1 MKVDASL
8 IEGGSRDAASSARRA
23 EDLGF
28 DGFWSSETTADPL
41 LMSMA
46 AGLSTDSITIGTAV
60 AVAFARSPMT
70 TAYAAWDLARSTN
83 GRFVLGLGTQVRSH
97 VTKRFSMPWDNPVER
112 MADFLEALTAIFRS
126 WRDGTPLQHRGPYY
140 RHVLC
145 TPTFTPERHDHPIP
159 LMIGAV
165 GPDMARLA
173 GRACDG
179 LLVHAMTNPAHLDA
193 VTIPAVNAGRAA
205 SGRTDAFTLAA
216 PLFLAMGD
224 DEPQIDAMRERARER
239 IAFYGSTPAYRA
251 VLDAVGWG
259 EAQPEL
265 HRLSTLGDWTSMA
278 AVVTDDLLDLMVLSG
293 TPEQMPS
300 LVHDRFGSRIGRIS
314 SYFGWPVDDADRLRS
329 ILEGFRNV
337 GTNESGG
344 PHVAT
349 RHPNS

>member
-1 MKVDASL
+1 MRVDASL
-8 IEGGSRDAASSARRA
+8 IDGNSREAASSARRA

-46 AGLSTDSITIGTAV
+46 AGLSTDTITIGTAV

-126 WRDGTPLQHRGPYY
+126 WREGTPLQHRGRYY

-145 TPTFTPERHDHPIP
+145 TPTFTPEPHDHPIP

-173 GRACDG
+173 GRTCDG

-205 SGRTDAFTLAA
+205 AGRTDAFTLTA

-224 DEPQIDAMRERARER
+224 DDAQILAMRERARER
-239 IAFYGSTPAYRA
+239 IAFYGSTPAYRP
-251 VLDAVGWG
+251 VFDAVGWG
-259 EAQPEL
+259 DAQPEL
-265 HRLSTLGDWTSMA
+265 HRLSTAGDWKSMA
-278 AVVTDDLLDLMVLSG
+278 AVVTDELVDTMVLSG
-293 TPEQMPS
+293 APEQMPA
-300 LVHDRFGSRIGRIS
+300 LVTERFGSRIDRVS
-314 SYFGWPVDDADRLRS
+314 SYFGWPIDDPERLRS
-329 ILEGFRNV
+329 ILDAFRSV

-344 PHVAT
+344 PHDAT
-349 RHPNS
+349 RRSTS

>member
-1 MKVDASL
+1 MRVDASL
-8 IEGGSRDAASSARRA
+8 IEGGSREAADAARRA
-23 EDLGF
+23 ESFGF

-46 AGLSTDSITIGTAV
+46 AGLSTSTITIGTAV

-112 MADFLEALTAIFRS
+112 MADFLDALTAIFAS
-126 WRDGTPLQHRGPYY
+126 WRDGTPLQHRGRYY

-145 TPTFTPERHDHPIP
+145 TPTFTPERHEHPIP
-159 LMIGAV
+159 VMIGAV

-173 GRACDG
+173 GRSCDG

-193 VTIPAVNAGRAA
+193 VTLPAIDAGRASA
-205 SGRTDAFTLAA
+205 GRTQPFTLAA

-224 DEPQIDAMRERARER
+224 DEAQIRAMRERARER

-251 VLDAVGWG
+251 VLEAVGWG
-259 EAQPEL
+259 DAQPEL
-265 HRLSTLGDWTSMA
+265 HRLSTLGDWQSMA
-278 AVVTDDLLDLMVLSG
+278 AVVGDELLDRMVVSG
-293 TPEQMPS
+293 TPEQMPA
-300 LVHDRFGSRIGRIS
+300 LVVERFGSRIGRVS
-314 SYFGWPVDDADRLRS
+314 SYFGWPIDDPDRLRA
-329 ILEGFRNV
+329 ILDSFRRAD
-337 GTNESGG
+337 TK
-344 PHVAT
+344 
-349 RHPNS
+349 

>member
-1 MKVDASL
+1 MRVDASL
-8 IEGGSRDAASSARRA
+8 IDGGSREAADAAHRA
-23 EDLGF
+23 EGLGF

-46 AGLSTDSITIGTAV
+46 AGIATNRITVGTAV

-97 VTKRFSMPWDNPVER
+97 ITKRFSMPWDNPVER
-112 MADFLEALTAIFRS
+112 MADFLDALAAIFTS
-126 WRDGTPLQHRGPYY
+126 WREGTSLQHRGRYY

-145 TPTFTPERHDHPIP
+145 TPTFTPEPHEHPIP
-159 LMIGAV
+159 VMIGAV

-193 VTIPAVNAGRAA
+193 VTLPAVDAGRAA
-205 SGRTDAFTLAA
+205 GGRTGPFTLAA

-224 DEPQIDAMRERARER
+224 DEAQIQLMRERARER

-251 VLDAVGWG
+251 VLEAVGWG
-259 EAQPEL
+259 DAQPEL
-265 HRLSTLGDWTSMA
+265 HRLSTLGEWQAMA
-278 AVVTDDLLDLMVLSG
+278 SVVSDELLELMVVSG
-293 TPEQMPS
+293 TPEQMPA
-300 LVHDRFGSRIGRIS
+300 LVNERFGSRIGRVS
-314 SYFGWPVDDADRLRS
+314 SYFGWPIDDPDRLRA
-329 ILEGFRNV
+329 ILDSFRRV
-337 GTNESGG
+337 GTQ
-344 PHVAT
+344 
-349 RHPNS
+349 